1 MAVFCLIISIVAGFF
16 AGCIFLWSGWVKN
29 GDQKNWD
36 ETYQELNKNQP
47 VEVPEE
53 VVYDV
58 IMKCRYVSGIVLCI
72 CILLAAISIFNL
84 VS

>member
-1 MAVFCLIISIVAGFF
+1 MAVFCLIISLVAGFF

-36 ETYQELNKNQP
+36 ETYKLCTKNQP

-53 VVYDV
+53 VVYDI

-72 CILLAAISIFNL
+72 CILLAAIGIFNL
-84 VS
+84 I

>member
-1 MAVFCLIISIVAGFF
+1 MMVFCLIIGLVASFF
-16 AGCIFLWSGWVKN
+16 AGCVFLWSGWVKN

-36 ETYQELNKNQP
+36 ETYKALNKNQP

-58 IMKCRYVSGIVLCI
+58 IMKCRIVSFIVLCI

-84 VS
+84 I

>member
-1 MAVFCLIISIVAGFF
+1 MLVFNLIIGLVAVFFS
-16 AGCIFLWSGWVKN
+16 GCVFLWSGWVKN
-29 GDQKNWD
+29 GNQEYWDQI
-36 ETYQELNKNQP
+36 YQELNKNRP

-72 CILLAAISIFNL
+72 SILLTAICIFNL
-84 VS
+84 I

>member
-1 MAVFCLIISIVAGFF
+1 MLVFNLIISLVAVFF
-16 AGCIFLWSGWVKN
+16 SGCVFLWSGWVKN
-29 GDQKNWD
+29 GNQEYWD
-36 ETYQELNKNQP
+36 KTYQELNKNRP

-72 CILLAAISIFNL
+72 SILLTAICIFNL
-84 VS
+84 I

>member
-1 MAVFCLIISIVAGFF
+1 MMVFCLIISLVASFF
-16 AGCIFLWSGWVKN
+16 AGCVFLWSGWVKN

-53 VVYDV
+53 VVYNV

-72 CILLAAISIFNL
+72 SILLAVICIFNL
-84 VS
+84 I

>member
-1 MAVFCLIISIVAGFF
+1 MAVLCLIIGLVASFF
-16 AGCIFLWSGWVKN
+16 AGCVFLWSGWVKN

-36 ETYQELNKNQP
+36 ETYQRLNKNQP

-72 CILLAAISIFNL
+72 CALLVAIGIFNL
-84 VS
+84 M